1 MAVLKSKQ
9 VKASDNATDMYI
21 EGDDETIETRFSA
34 RLHSLSGNAN
44 LLSNS

>member
-9 VKASDNATDMYI
+9 VKASDNAIDMYV
-21 EGDDETIETRFSA
+21 EGDETIETRFSA